1 MLYKC
6 YLLNKSNYMKIIFL
20 LNIFDF
26 KIIVQTNL
34 NNEYL
39 SSPNHDQV
47 FGLFDFVIRES

>member
-6 YLLNKSNYMKIIFL
+6 YLLNKSNYMEIISL
-20 LNIFDF
+20 LNIFVF

-39 SSPNHDQV
+39 SRPNH
-47 FGLFDFVIRES
+47 F